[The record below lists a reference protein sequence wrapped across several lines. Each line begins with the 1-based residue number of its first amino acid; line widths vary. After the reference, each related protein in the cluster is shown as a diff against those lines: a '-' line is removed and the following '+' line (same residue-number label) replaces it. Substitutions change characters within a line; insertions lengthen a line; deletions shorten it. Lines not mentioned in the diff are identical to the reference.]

1 MFFITN
7 RPFIEG
13 NKSSEM
19 RKVSFELDNN
29 EAAQSVYFCWR
40 DGTKKAYVELGS
52 ENFMKAMRKSPARQM
67 LFYIHDSA
75 QFPEEHIF
83 PMTETLQNLFDEQD
97 KGLVDVVPVI
107 WPCDSGTSILRDFHE
122 DQIAA
127 EASGVAFARALEK
140 FLVWRESVKGT
151 EAPCLKRMS
160 VLAHSMGNRVL
171 RQALFCWSR
180 FHRKGQ
186 VPLMFRNIFMAAP
199 DVFNEALENSR
210 EGRFICHSTRNVIV
224 YYASD
229 DRILGAGTVGPLGAD
244 SASRRLGHT
253 GPEHIHLTPKNVFSV
268 DCDDIN
274 NKYDRPN
281 GHTYFLNDEK
291 GEPGRVFLHMF
302 DAMKKGRIE
311 GHDEHRNLIVDLNFR
326 SC

>member
-7 RPFIEG
+7 RPFVEG

-19 RKVSFELDNN
+19 RKVSFDLDNN

-40 DGTKKAYVELGS
+40 DDAKKAYVELGN
-52 ENFMKAMRKSPARQM
+52 ENFMKAMRKSPARQV

-83 PMTETLQNLFDEQD
+83 PASEKLQALFDEQD

-107 WPCDSGTSILRDFHE
+107 WPCDNGSAVLKDFHE

-127 EASGVAFARALEK
+127 EASGIAFARALEK
-140 FLVWRESVKGT
+140 FLVWRESVKSS

-160 VLAHSMGNRVL
+160 VMAHSMGNRVL

-180 FHRKGQ
+180 YHRKAQ
-186 VPLMFRNIFMAAP
+186 VPLMFRNIFMLAA
-199 DVFNEALENSR
+199 DVFNESLEDNR
-210 EGRFICHSTRNVIV
+210 EGRFICHSARNVIV
-224 YYASD
+224 YYATD

-253 GPEHIHLTPKNVFSV
+253 GPEHIHLTPKNVYSV
-268 DCDDIN
+268 DCDDVN

-281 GHTYFLNDEK
+281 GHTYFLADEK
-291 GEPGRVFLHMF
+291 GEPGKVFLHIY
-302 DAMKKGRIE
+302 DAMKKGRIQD
-311 GHDEHRNLIVDLNFR
+311 HDEHRNLVVDLNFR